1 MNTWLI
7 VFAGENILQVKREA
21 GLLEAR
27 ANLEQAHHL
36 LLAELEGA
44 RHALLLVHWTALER
58 EALLERVSSDWSY
71 FFVNRVQDLDG
82 LETEF

>member
-1 MNTWLI
+1 MNAWLI

-36 LLAELEGA
+36 LLTELEGE
-44 RHALLLVHWTALER
+44 RHALLLVHWTSLER
-58 EALLERVSSDWSY
+58 DALLERVSNEWSY
-71 FFVNRVQDLDG
+71 FFVNRVQDLHDVEEA
-82 LETEF
+82 L